1 VLNDPEP
8 TLRQDIFTYA
18 RLFNL
23 LVHYELG
30 NNDLL
35 EYIVRSTQRYLSKKQ
50 RAYQVETLLIEHIKK
65 VARATDPVVKRDLF
79 RVLRDQL
86 AKVLK
91 DPNESLSLKYFDL
104 LSWANSKVNDIP
116 FSEAVK
122 AARAKE

>member
-1 VLNDPEP
+1 
-8 TLRQDIFTYA
+8 
-18 RLFNL
+18 
-23 LVHYELG
+23 
-30 NNDLL
+30 
-35 EYIVRSTQRYLSKKQ
+35 
-50 RAYQVETLLIEHIKK
+50 
-65 VARATDPVVKRDLF
+65 VVKRDLF

>member
-1 VLNDPEP
+1 
-8 TLRQDIFTYA
+8 
-18 RLFNL
+18 
-23 LVHYELG
+23 
-30 NNDLL
+30 
-35 EYIVRSTQRYLSKKQ
+35 
-50 RAYQVETLLIEHIKK
+50 VETLLIEHIKK